1 MGKRFRAGK
10 TLGKFY
16 RMFAVIF
23 VIDGD
28 SRVSDFKRRGE
39 RKQDDLNQ
47 HRQNQDRA
55 RLRFA

>member
-10 TLGKFY
+10 ALGKFY

-23 VIDGD
+23 VVDSD

-39 RKQDDLNQ
+39 WKQDDLNQ

-55 RLRFA
+55 RLWFA